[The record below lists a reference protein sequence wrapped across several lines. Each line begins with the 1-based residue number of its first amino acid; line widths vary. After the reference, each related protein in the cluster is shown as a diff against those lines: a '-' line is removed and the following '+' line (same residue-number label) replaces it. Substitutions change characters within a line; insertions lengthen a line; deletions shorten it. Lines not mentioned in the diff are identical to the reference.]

1 MVKIDLIQ
9 CGFIS
14 CGKPEGTCWAGI
26 GRLLGISK
34 VLNFNKTKGYGIKL
48 VSGGRFDGKY
58 PRETKLDSLR
68 VVVVCKKESM
78 KNEII
83 SGPNC

>member
-1 MVKIDLIQ
+1 MAKIDLIQ

-48 VSGGRFDGKY
+48 VSDDCFAGKY
-58 PRETKLDSLR
+58 PHETKLASYG
-68 VVVVCKKESM
+68 S
-78 KNEII
+78 
-83 SGPNC
+83 